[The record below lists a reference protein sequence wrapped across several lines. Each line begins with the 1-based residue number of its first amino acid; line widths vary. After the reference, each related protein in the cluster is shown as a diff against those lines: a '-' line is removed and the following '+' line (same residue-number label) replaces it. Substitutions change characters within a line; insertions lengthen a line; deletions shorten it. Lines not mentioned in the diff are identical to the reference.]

1 MQINT
6 KGFLLIIQSN
16 YELIRIRVLELLYS
30 VWEKNIP
37 EVKTVQTVIINVE
50 SYVTGFDQ

>member
-30 VWEKNIP
+30 VWDKNIP

>member
-16 YELIRIRVLELLYS
+16 YELIRILVLELLYS

>member
-30 VWEKNIP
+30 VWEKYIP